1 MITEELWSIWS
12 SPVGH
17 FTVESISAPQAAQ
30 QVRIWAFDPDLFFPL
45 RSNLGPAGCTAG
57 FEEVRTVFLD
67 FWFWNLVLLRL
78 CVSIFCALTPFHSI
92 SSGGWLEL

>member
-1 MITEELWSIWS
+1 MWSGL
-12 SPVGH
+12 VGH

-30 QVRIWAFDPDLFFPL
+30 RIRIWAFDPDLFFPL
-45 RSNLGPAGCTAG
+45 RSNFGPAGCTAG
-57 FEEVRTVFLD
+57 FGEVRTVFLD

-78 CVSIFCALTPFHSI
+78 CIPSSCALTPFYSI